1 MAGLESDFYITKDEI
16 INTRTNSKILFKGI
30 KTSSGTQTAN
40 LKSLSGVTTFVLD
53 EAEELVDEDVFDK
66 IDFSIRNSYKQNR
79 VILILNPTTKE
90 HFIYNRFF
98 ESKGI
103 QDGSSLTDGDTTY
116 IHTTYKDN
124 VEYLSESFLNQI
136 ESLER
141 NNKRKYEHTILG
153 GWLDKAEGVVF
164 TNWRFGDFN
173 PDTLQTSFGQDFGFS
188 IDPTTLVEVAID
200 KTKRKIYIKEH
211 LYKPKLTTSE
221 IAQINKRVCAKSLIV
236 ADSAEP
242 RLIAELQSQGCNIIA
257 TAKGA
262 GSITAGLALMQ
273 DYELIIESNSQNIG
287 KELNNYIYSDKK
299 SGLVVDNFNHCFTA
313 STLVETINGQ
323 VPINKIKIGDLV
335 KTSTGYKRVLLT
347 HNNGTKQV
355 RKYSM
360 QSDTYLVSLCST
372 KTHKIKTN
380 KGWTQIQKL
389 QSGQEIYLSKNF
401 LEKNTTCTQMKGIIQ
416 KVIKDFIGLFGSI
429 TMEKFQKVTTFIT
442 KILTPQIIGL
452 KTSLLLAEAYTLDLL
467 ENKGLKMTP
476 NGLLNFKKKGLR
488 LLKNGTGRTLVGSG
502 IKNTV
507 KNAGLIENTKRAIV
521 LNAEKNIKQDTEVS
535 QNIATITAK
544 LNTIEESDYWLE
556 EVFDITVEDDHEY
569 FANGILVHNCLDAI
583 RYNVFYQLS
592 NPNSGKYFVY

>member
-16 INTRTNSKILFKGI
+16 INTRTNSKILFRGI

-40 LKSLSGVTTFVLD
+40 LKSLQGVTTWILD
-53 EAEELVDEDVFDK
+53 EAEELADEDIFDK
-66 IDFSIRNSYKQNR
+66 IDFSIRNSQRQNR

-90 HFIYNRFF
+90 HFIYGRFF
-98 ESKGI
+98 EEKGI
-103 QDGSSLTDGDTTY
+103 QDGNSLTKGDTTY

-124 VEYLSESFLNQI
+124 IEYLSESFLNQI

-164 TNWRFGDFN
+164 TNWSFGAFN
-173 PDTLQTSFGQDFGFS
+173 PDNLQTSFGQDFGFS

-242 RLIAELQSQGCNIIA
+242 RLIAELSSQGCNIIA

-299 SGLVVDNFNHCFTA
+299 SGLVVDNFNH
-313 STLVETINGQ
+313 
-323 VPINKIKIGDLV
+323 
-335 KTSTGYKRVLLT
+335 
-347 HNNGTKQV
+347 
-355 RKYSM
+355 
-360 QSDTYLVSLCST
+360 
-372 KTHKIKTN
+372 
-380 KGWTQIQKL
+380 
-389 QSGQEIYLSKNF
+389 
-401 LEKNTTCTQMKGIIQ
+401 
-416 KVIKDFIGLFGSI
+416 
-429 TMEKFQKVTTFIT
+429 
-442 KILTPQIIGL
+442 
-452 KTSLLLAEAYTLDLL
+452 
-467 ENKGLKMTP
+467 
-476 NGLLNFKKKGLR
+476 
-488 LLKNGTGRTLVGSG
+488 
-502 IKNTV
+502 
-507 KNAGLIENTKRAIV
+507 AI
-521 LNAEKNIKQDTEVS
+521 
-535 QNIATITAK
+535 
-544 LNTIEESDYWLE
+544 
-556 EVFDITVEDDHEY
+556 
-569 FANGILVHNCLDAI
+569 DAI